1 MRLEINYEDL
11 PDDALDKS
19 LPANARDMGLI
30 PGLGRFHM
38 LQSNQARV
46 PQLLSLCSRA
56 CVLQLLKPL
65 CSSAHTPQEEKPQQ

>member
-1 MRLEINYEDL
+1 MYSQDFSGGPVDMN
-11 PDDALDKS
+11 
-19 LPANARDMGLI
+19 LPANAGDSGLI

-65 CSSAHTPQEEKPQQ
+65 CSSTHTPQEEKPQQ